1 MHHSVAL
8 SFAALYVFEQL
19 LVISYVILLRLEK
32 LLFLIEL
39 VKQVFPYFGVVCEQL
54 LEQLELIALVV
65 GHTQTANIGLSV
77 HIEELELLLRVQL
90 AEGHGVFLFLRRA
103 SVRIVRLVR

>member
-8 SFAALYVFEQL
+8 GFCALYIFEQL

-39 VKQVFPYFGVVCEQL
+39 IKKVFPYFGVVCEQL

-103 SVRIVRLVR
+103 SVRIVRLV